1 LKKQLIEMATALEQ
15 NSLAEIKKYQGQK
28 LAGLLQYLQ
37 AHSPYYRELFGR
49 EKIDIAQIR
58 SVDDLVNIP
67 TTTKQ
72 QFGER
77 NMDFL
82 CVDKT
87 AVVDYTTTSGTTGKP
102 VTVALTENDLQRLAI
117 NEANSFVIA
126 GAKKGD
132 VFQLMLTLDR
142 QFMAG
147 MAYFLGLQKLGAG
160 IVRSGPA
167 SPQMQLE
174 NILRFKPDAVVAVP
188 SFLLKLAEY
197 AGAHGVNL
205 NDTAIKRA
213 ICIGEPVRST
223 QLNDNTLANRLH
235 EKWNL
240 PLYGT
245 YASTEMQTAFTE
257 CEHGA
262 GGHHQPDLIIVE
274 ILDDA
279 GNQLPAGDF
288 GEVTITTLGV
298 EGMPLLRY
306 RTGDICC
313 YYEEPCKCGRNTIRL
328 SPVTGRKNQMLKY
341 KGTTLFPPAIYD
353 ALSAVPEVKDYI
365 VEVVKNE
372 LDNDEVIINI
382 SQNGNLDIV
391 EAKLKN
397 ALQVKLRVLPA
408 LNFVSSQHLQNMRPA
423 ESRKPVMIIFR

>member
-1 LKKQLIEMATALEQ
+1 
-15 NSLAEIKKYQGQK
+15 
-28 LAGLLQYLQ
+28 
-37 AHSPYYRELFGR
+37 
-49 EKIDIAQIR
+49 
-58 SVDDLVNIP
+58 
-67 TTTKQ
+67 
-72 QFGER
+72 
-77 NMDFL
+77 
-82 CVDKT
+82 
-87 AVVDYTTTSGTTGKP
+87 
-102 VTVALTENDLQRLAI
+102 
-117 NEANSFVIA
+117 
-126 GAKKGD
+126 

-147 MAYFLGLQKLGAG
+147 MAYFLGLRKLGIG

-167 SPQMQLE
+167 SPAMQLE
-174 NILRFKPDAVVAVP
+174 NILRFNPDAVVAVP

-197 AGAHGVNL
+197 AEANSVDL
-205 NDTAIKRA
+205 TKTSIKKA
-213 ICIGEPVRST
+213 ICIGEPVRNIG
-223 QLNDNTLANRLH
+223 LAPNTLTNRLN

-240 PLYGT
+240 SLFGT

-257 CEHGA
+257 CERGA
-262 GGHHQPDLIIVE
+262 GGHHQPELIIVE
-274 ILDDA
+274 ILDDK

-298 EGMPLLRY
+298 AGMPLLRY

-353 ALSAVPEVKDYI
+353 ALSGVPEVKDYV

-372 LDNDEVIINI
+372 LDNDQIILNI
-382 SQNGNLDIV
+382 SQNGNLDVV
-391 EAKLKN
+391 EPKVKS
-397 ALQVKLRVLPA
+397 ALQSKLRVIPA
-408 LNFVSSQHLQNMRPA
+408 LNFVSSQHLQNMRPV